1 MAKKLFS
8 LVAAFALLF
17 TACDTAEVGE
27 IHAETDT
34 INLDAGGQCTSIKY
48 VIDKAV
54 EGAKVTA
61 TSDVEWFHVSSVDEE
76 ACQISYCCDP
86 NTSSETRKGTLTIKY
101 AGDTAK
107 VTINQ
112 AGVTAAE

>member
-27 IHAETDT
+27 IHAEKDT
-34 INLDAGGQCTSIKY
+34 INLEANMQCTFFKY

-61 TSDVEWFHVSSVDEE
+61 TSDVVWLHVNSVDEE
-76 ACQISYCCDP
+76 ACQILYCSEE
-86 NTSSETRKGTLTIKY
+86 NTSSETRTGTITIKY

-112 AGVTAAE
+112 DGVAAAE

>member
-27 IHAETDT
+27 IHAEKDT
-34 INLDAGGQCTSIKY
+34 IDLGASFQCTSVKY

-61 TSDVEWFHVSSVDEE
+61 TSNVEWLHVNSVDEE
-76 ACQISYCCDP
+76 ACQILYCSEE
-86 NTSSETRKGTLTIKY
+86 NTSSEVRTGTITIKY

>member
-27 IHAETDT
+27 IHAEEDT
-34 INLDAGGQCTSIKY
+34 INLEANMQCTFFKY

-61 TSDVEWFHVSSVDEE
+61 TSDVVWLHVNSVDEE
-76 ACQISYCCDP
+76 ACQILYCSEE
-86 NTSSETRKGTLTIKY
+86 NTSSEVRTGTITIKY

-112 AGVTAAE
+112 AGVAAAE

>member
-1 MAKKLFS
+1 M
-8 LVAAFALLF
+8 
-17 TACDTAEVGE
+17 
-27 IHAETDT
+27 
-34 INLDAGGQCTSIKY
+34 QCTFVKY

-61 TSDVEWFHVSSVDEE
+61 TSDVEWFHVNSVDAE
-76 ACQISYCCDP
+76 ACEIAYCCDP
-86 NTSSETRKGTLTIKY
+86 NTSSEVRTGTLTIMY

-112 AGVTAAE
+112 AGVAAAE

>member
-34 INLDAGGQCTSIKY
+34 INLEANMQCTFVKY

-61 TSDVEWFHVSSVDEE
+61 TSNVEWLHVNSVEE
-76 ACQISYCCDP
+76 ETCEILYCCDE
-86 NTSSETRKGTLTIKY
+86 NTSSEARKGTLTIKY

-112 AGVTAAE
+112 DGVTAAE

>member
-27 IHAETDT
+27 IHAEMDT
-34 INLDAGGQCTSIKY
+34 INLEANMQCTFVKY

-61 TSDVEWFHVSSVDEE
+61 KVLGAHGGDKIKIVKFRR
-76 ACQISYCCDP
+76 
-86 NTSSETRKGTLTIKY
+86 RKHSQ
-101 AGDTAK
+101 K
-107 VTINQ
+107 VTGHRQWYTDLQITGINQ
-112 AGVTAAE
+112 

>member
-27 IHAETDT
+27 IHAEKDT
-34 INLDAGGQCTSIKY
+34 INLEANMQCTFFKY

-61 TSDVEWFHVSSVDEE
+61 TSDVVWLHVNSVDEE
-76 ACQISYCCDP
+76 ACQILYCSEE
-86 NTSSETRKGTLTIKY
+86 NTSSEVRTGTITIKY

-112 AGVTAAE
+112 DGVAAAE

>member
-27 IHAETDT
+27 IHAEKDT
-34 INLDAGGQCTSIKY
+34 IDLGANMQCTFVKY

-61 TSDVEWFHVSSVDEE
+61 TSDVEWFHVNSVEE
-76 ACQISYCCDP
+76 ETCEILYCCDE
-86 NTSSETRKGTLTIKY
+86 NTSSETRTGTLTIKY

-112 AGVTAAE
+112 AGAKQVE

>member
-27 IHAETDT
+27 IHAEKDT
-34 INLDAGGQCTSIKY
+34 INLEANMQCTFFKY

-61 TSDVEWFHVSSVDEE
+61 TSDVVWLHVNSVDEE
-76 ACQISYCCDP
+76 ACQILYCSEE
-86 NTSSETRKGTLTIKY
+86 NTSSEVRTGTITIKY

-112 AGVTAAE
+112 DGITAAE

>member
-27 IHAETDT
+27 IHAEKDT
-34 INLDAGGQCTSIKY
+34 INLGASMQCTFVNY

-61 TSDVEWFHVSSVDEE
+61 TSDVEWFYVTSVNEE
-76 ACQISYCCDP
+76 ESQIQYCCKE
-86 NTSSETRKGTLTIKY
+86 NTSSEARTGTLTIKY

-112 AGVTAAE
+112 AGITAAK

>member
-27 IHAETDT
+27 IHAEEDT
-34 INLDAGGQCTSIKY
+34 INLGASVQCTFFKY

-61 TSDVEWFHVSSVDEE
+61 TSDVEWLHVSPVNEE
-76 ACQISYCCDP
+76 ECKILYCCDE
-86 NTSSETRKGTLTIKY
+86 NTSSETRTGTLTIKY
-101 AGDTAK
+101 AGDTVK

-112 AGVTAAE
+112 AGITAAK